1 MTIKKILATVTLVA
15 VAQFA
20 VAGKIVVFNP
30 ESALLATKHAETVIE
45 KLKANPEYAQMT
57 AQIESLQTDL
67 KSLAKESETKGM
79 TWSQE
84 QVAAHR
90 KKMEYV
96 QADLQLAAK
105 KIQAENQAVIGKIAQ
120 ELQPKMDAALS
131 DIMKAEGID
140 AVLRP
145 QAVIKV
151 NSSIDITAKVVDAIN
166 KAK

>member
-1 MTIKKILATVTLVA
+1 MTIRKTLATVALIA
-15 VAQFA
+15 FA
-20 VAGKIVVFNP
+20 NIAFAGKIAVFNP
-30 ESALLATKHAETVIE
+30 ESALLATKHAEKVIE

-67 KSLAKESETKGM
+67 KALSKESETKGM

-84 QVAAHR
+84 QAAAQR

-96 QADLQLAAK
+96 QADLQLAVK
-105 KIQAENQAVIGKIAQ
+105 KVQAENQAVIGKLAQ

-151 NSSIDITAKVVDAIN
+151 NSSIDITAKIVEAMD